1 MGAKSNLFASSHR
14 VQEKTSI
21 VTPAQITHP
30 SRTKEKQRKDIPVVN
45 TRHKEKE
52 QVNNKTNK
60 KEGWCCVLAGDL
72 FRHQHASLKKHLGI
86 GNEALQKCDSSLK
99 ATKAFNTTR

>member
-1 MGAKSNLFASSHR
+1 MGAKSNLFTSSHR

-72 FRHQHASLKKHLGI
+72 SDIDMHPLKNILVLG
-86 GNEALQKCDSSLK
+86 
-99 ATKAFNTTR
+99 TRPCRNVIQA